1 MVAFQFETVLDSG
14 PGGYLTGIT
23 DLDIV
28 LRPGGPVLYAASGP
42 SGGVSAYRLT
52 ASGPQF
58 LDRDPF
64 SPGQIQATP
73 GKLEEFE
80 LNGATVLV
88 TLGRHD
94 TTPECFD
101 LNANGQFVGTDQLTA
116 QGGFPSAI
124 VTMTCVEVGGK
135 TYAYVSH
142 FDVKGLSVYEVAPS
156 GQLIPVGTPNP
167 PGSGVQGIDLAA
179 IESVEMGGETFLLTV
194 SAAKHT
200 ITSYRIGGDGLP
212 QQVSVY
218 DDDGGLGINAPSG
231 LVPVSVAGAQ
241 YLVVAAAG
249 SGSLSVLEL
258 LPSGQLRATD
268 HVIDE
273 LGTRFQAV
281 SALEAVTVDG
291 QVYLVAGGADDGLSL
306 FQLLPGGRLVHLASL
321 ADSDETAL
329 SNVTALALRVEGG
342 VLDVFASGEGELG
355 ITHLTVD
362 LGPLGETRIGTS
374 GNNTINGTAGRDVIS
389 GEDGNDTLRGQVGDD
404 VLIDGAG
411 LDTLAG
417 GNGADT
423 FVFLADGVRD
433 TVEDFE
439 LGVDRL
445 DLSGLG
451 LLRSL
456 TQLTIDS
463 TSWGARIFYGTE
475 EIRLYSAD
483 GMPLEA
489 SDFTLNDFT
498 DLSHYPVA
506 AFTAGGLIEGSAGND
521 ILDGGSSGDTVI
533 GLGGDDWLDGKSG
546 NDTLRGNDGN
556 DTLWGETGN
565 DLLEG
570 GNGNDLL
577 RGGAFQDL
585 LWGENGHDEIHGDAG
600 FDILRGGAG
609 NDTAY
614 GGFQHD
620 TLWGGTGN
628 DRLYADG
635 GNDVAY
641 GEAGNDMLRGGEGH
655 DQLYG
660 GAGHDTLIGGGQ
672 NDTLVGGGGDDILR
686 GAWQNDD
693 LYGRDGDD
701 QLFGGSDADRLYGDE
716 GADTLWGE
724 NGNDTLTG
732 GAGADV
738 FVFTDGFGRDVITDF
753 DVTAAAE
760 KIDLSGLSAITNF
773 ADLAANHLSQAGGNA
788 VIETPGGHRI
798 TLLGV
803 GTGELGAD
811 DFIF

>member
-14 PGGYLTGIT
+14 PGSYLTGIT
-23 DLDIV
+23 DLDIA
-28 LRPGGPVLYAASGP
+28 LRPDGPVLYAASGP
-42 SGGVSAYRLT
+42 SGGISAYRLT
-52 ASGPQF
+52 ATGPQF

-64 SPGQIQATP
+64 APGQIQATP
-73 GKLEEFE
+73 GRLEELE

-88 TLGRHD
+88 ALGRHD
-94 TTPECFD
+94 ATPDCFD
-101 LNANGQFVGTDQLTA
+101 LNASGQIVGTDQLTA

-124 VTMTCVEVGGK
+124 VTMATAQAGSK

-142 FDVKGLSVYEVAPS
+142 FDVMGLSVYEIAPS
-156 GQLIPVGTPNP
+156 GQFIPVGTPNP

-179 IESVEMGGETFLLTV
+179 IESVEIDGETFLVTV

-231 LVPVSVAGAQ
+231 LVPVSVAGVQ

-258 LPSGQLRATD
+258 QPNGQMRATD

-306 FQLLPGGRLVHLASL
+306 FQLLPGGRLIHLASL
-321 ADSDETAL
+321 ADSAETAL
-329 SNVTALALRVEGG
+329 SNVTALALRVEDG
-342 VLDVFASGEGELG
+342 VLHVFASGEGELG

-362 LGPLGETRIGTS
+362 LGPLGGTTV
-374 GNNTINGTAGRDVIS
+374 GTTVKDTINGTAGRDVIS
-389 GEDGNDTLRGQVGDD
+389 GEDGNDVLRGLDGDD

-411 LDTLAG
+411 SDKLVG
-417 GNGADT
+417 GDGADT

-433 TVEDFE
+433 TVQDFE

-451 LLRSL
+451 LIRSL
-456 TQLTIDS
+456 SQLTIDS
-463 TSWGARIFYGTE
+463 TTWGAKVFYGTE
-475 EIRLYSAD
+475 EVRLYSHD

-489 SDFTLNDFT
+489 SDFTLADFI
-498 DLSHYPVA
+498 DLSHFPVD

-521 ILDGGSSGDTVI
+521 TLGGGSSGDTVN
-533 GLGGDDWLDGKSG
+533 GMGGDDWLDGKSG

-570 GNGNDLL
+570 GDGADLL
-577 RGGAFQDL
+577 RGGAFQDI
-585 LWGENGHDEIHGDAG
+585 LWGEAGNDEIHGDAG
-600 FDILRGGAG
+600 FDVLRGGSG
-609 NDTAY
+609 NDTLY

-620 TLWGGTGN
+620 TLWGGTEN

-641 GEAGNDMLRGGEGH
+641 GENGNDRLEGGEGH

-660 GAGHDTLIGGGQ
+660 GAGNDTLIGGAQ
-672 NDTLVGGGGDDILR
+672 NDTLVGGAGDDVLR
-686 GAWQNDD
+686 GAWQNDA
-693 LYGRDGDD
+693 LYGREGDD
-701 QLFGGSDADRLYGDE
+701 ALYGGSDADRLYGDE
-716 GADTLWGE
+716 GNDTLWGE
-724 NGNDTLTG
+724 TGNDTLEG

-738 FVFTDGFGRDVITDF
+738 FVFTDGFGQDVITDF
-753 DVTAAAE
+753 DAASSAE
-760 KIDLSGLSAITNF
+760 KIDLSGLSAITSF
-773 ADLAANHLSQAGGNA
+773 ADLTANHLSQAGGNA
-788 VIETPGGHRI
+788 VIQAPGGYRI

-803 GTGELGAD
+803 GTGDLGAD